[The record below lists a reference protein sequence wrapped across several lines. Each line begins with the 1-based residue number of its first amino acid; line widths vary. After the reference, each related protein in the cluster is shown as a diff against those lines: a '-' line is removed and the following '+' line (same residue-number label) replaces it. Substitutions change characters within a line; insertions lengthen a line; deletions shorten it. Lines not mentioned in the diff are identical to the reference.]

1 MIIILLTKAVT
12 FIFNSLG
19 IKCVPYIGQVMPSLL
34 HVIRNS
40 DVGFK
45 EFLLQR
51 LGDLISIVKQHIR
64 NYLDDLFLLIKVKRV
79 AFYNFLIFIKK
90 KKLCF

>member
-1 MIIILLTKAVT
+1 
-12 FIFNSLG
+12 
-19 IKCVPYIGQVMPSLL
+19 MPSLL

-40 DVGFK
+40 DVSFK

-64 NYLDDLFLLIKVKRV
+64 NYLDDLFLLIKVISFKIFTLYQKYFIPLV
-79 AFYNFLIFIKK
+79 LLMFYNFN
-90 KKLCF
+90 

>member
-1 MIIILLTKAVT
+1 MNAANDLLNLKMFQAVT
-12 FIFNSLG
+12 FIFKSLG

-34 HVIRNS
+34 HVIRTS

-64 NYLDDLFLLIKVKRV
+64 NYLDDLFLLIKV
-79 AFYNFLIFIKK
+79 
-90 KKLCF
+90 

>member
-1 MIIILLTKAVT
+1 M
-12 FIFNSLG
+12 
-19 IKCVPYIGQVMPSLL
+19 PYIGQVMPSLL
-34 HVIRNS
+34 HVIRTS

-64 NYLDDLFLLIKVKRV
+64 NYLDDLFLLIKVGRIEI
-79 AFYNFLIFIKK
+79 FLLFHSRSLK
-90 KKLCF
+90 